1 MARQKVGSEDTRK
14 LSQFSSG
21 SYFVT
26 LPVASIRNL
35 GWRDGQKL
43 TVQQE
48 GDKLVIKDWS

>member
-14 LSQFSSG
+14 LSQFTSG

-26 LPVASIRNL
+26 LPVAAVRNL

-43 TVQQE
+43 TVKQD
-48 GDKLVIKDWS
+48 GNKLIIQDWE